1 MLDFFI
7 GCLLKRVSYGEL
19 SCSWDIGVGMWSCDI
34 DRTHRERHHTY
45 ILMLFHIIFIPVIA
59 GCASRSFFLFRLQRD
74 DYSVP
79 FLLCFVSLSVLM
91 GEE

>member
-59 GCASRSFFLFRLQRD
+59 GCASRSFFFIQIAKR
-74 DYSVP
+74 
-79 FLLCFVSLSVLM
+79 
-91 GEE
+91 

>member
-19 SCSWDIGVGMWSCDI
+19 SCSWDIGVGMRGCDI

-45 ILMLFHIIFIPVIA
+45 ILMLFHIIIHSCYCRLRIAQLFFIRIA
-59 GCASRSFFLFRLQRD
+59 KR
-74 DYSVP
+74 
-79 FLLCFVSLSVLM
+79 
-91 GEE
+91 